1 MKALRLVQPRLLQ
14 GLLEAPEAPGWECFK
29 ALMQE
34 LRYVEICWNLLKS
47 YMLKYVEI
55 ISCKL
60 KVLSATCSEARR
72 DFYTWWR
79 NWNIQ
84 PFTWLWQ
91 HEVAPSL
98 DGLPWRVSCR
108 PQGQIWCRGHVKL
121 VELNS
126 FRAKLR
132 EKMRCHAALSCLRS
146 LSLRSPPYLEAVF
159 WVPGASEM
167 GTGEM
172 ATKKVPLGSKDT
184 CWDGLWHA
192 ESWWNL
198 MNIMFAY
205 LDFDTYTTQYYIYP
219 LRI

>member
-132 EKMRCHAALSCLRS
+132 ENALPCCAELLEIAVTEVAPLPGGRFLGAGCLWDGDRRNGHQEGATW
-146 LSLRSPPYLEAVF
+146 LQGHVLRWLV
-159 WVPGASEM
+159 
-167 GTGEM
+167 
-172 ATKKVPLGSKDT
+172 T
-184 CWDGLWHA
+184 CWK
-192 ESWWNL
+192 L
-198 MNIMFAY
+198 MEFNEHNVCIFRFWY
-205 LDFDTYTTQYYIYP
+205 IHDT
-219 LRI
+219 

>member
-1 MKALRLVQPRLLQ
+1 
-14 GLLEAPEAPGWECFK
+14 
-29 ALMQE
+29 
-34 LRYVEICWNLLKS
+34 
-47 YMLKYVEI
+47 MLKYVEN

-132 EKMRCHAALSCLRS
+132 EKMPCHAALSCLRS

-184 CWDGLWHA
+184 CWDGLWYA

-198 MNIMFAY
+198 MNIMNIMFAY
-205 LDFDTYTTQYYIYP
+205 LDFDTYTTHNIIYIYI
-219 LRI
+219 LNIYIYMCVCDILTIYI